1 MGKIRRNE
9 AGFSPTEVILVLVIV
24 ALIGVVGWFVYKNH
38 NKIANNS
45 TTTASTTPT
54 TPAKSTTAQPAAMN
68 TKSYADPAKAY
79 AVAYSQDWTI
89 KEQALNGLDQA
100 TPLDNTKARF
110 TPANLPSGA
119 SGNTWVGISSFK
131 GDVNTVFKQEAYA
144 PSESYSPQTQTIN
157 GYQALYHQEVVPAT
171 QGQNG
176 AVGGMGWTDDYYA
189 VSNNG
194 VTLVFY
200 FREKEDGN
208 GVGSS
213 FNASSIVPAY
223 TALVKSV
230 KFTN

>member
-1 MGKIRRNE
+1 MGKIRQNE
-9 AGFSPTEVILVLVIV
+9 AGFSPVEVVLVIVVV
-24 ALIGVVGWFVYKNH
+24 ALIGVVGWLVYKNH
-38 NKIANNS
+38 NKS
-45 TTTASTTPT
+45 TNTS
-54 TPAKSTTAQPAAMN
+54 STTANTTSTKTTTQPVATN
-68 TKSYADPAKAY
+68 TKTYADPAKAY
-79 AVAYSQDWTI
+79 TVAYPQDWAL
-89 KEQALNGLDQA
+89 KEEALNGLDQA
-100 TPLDNTKARF
+100 TPLDSTKARF
-110 TPANLPSGA
+110 TPSNLPSGA

-131 GDVNTVFKQEAYA
+131 GDINTVFKEEAYA

-176 AVGGMGWTDDYYA
+176 AAGGMGWTDDYYA
-189 VSNNG
+189 VTNNG
-194 VTLVFY
+194 ITLVFY

-213 FNASSIVPAY
+213 FDASSIVPAY